1 MDNFEMYK
9 HESFWIYQIV
19 NYNFEK
25 SMINGSCNRKRY
37 METEFRVPKNR
48 GNTNLKKKLLFTSTL
63 F

>member
-9 HESFWIYQIV
+9 HESFWIYRIV

-37 METEFRVPKNR
+37 MET
-48 GNTNLKKKLLFTSTL
+48 
-63 F
+63 